1 MTYKDKQNLK
11 KLDKPALTKK
21 ITDLQKS
28 LVITTQEIR
37 LGKEKNVKK
46 AKNIR
51 QQISLAMTYLNAPDI
66 KPEETK

>member
-46 AKNIR
+46 AKNIS

>member
-51 QQISLAMTYLNAPDI
+51 QQISLAMTYLNTPDI